1 VFALRGGLVVVPLWN
16 VGGGFDLRLR
26 LEVWGCR

>member
-16 VGGGFDLRLR
+16 VVGGFDLRL
-26 LEVWGCR
+26 EVWGRR